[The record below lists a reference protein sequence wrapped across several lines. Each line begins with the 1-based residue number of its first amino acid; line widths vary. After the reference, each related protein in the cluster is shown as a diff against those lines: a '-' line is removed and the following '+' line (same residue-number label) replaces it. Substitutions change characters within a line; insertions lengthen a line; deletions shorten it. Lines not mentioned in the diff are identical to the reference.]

1 MRPYAPRPLRVLGVE
16 SLGGFELRRWWID
29 LYEEAAPHPADWSE
43 GLALAAAALPADTTP
58 ARPGVGF
65 LILHRGRGADYL
77 VLGWW
82 DRENE
87 LPLRVFVRYPDSP
100 DDARWRAAR
109 GGESVCV
116 WDLEVVAREREIYVD
131 TYLAASCP
139 DAREAWLRHPRAN
152 GEPAAG
158 AAPRG

>member
-1 MRPYAPRPLRVLGVE
+1 MRPYAPRPIRILGVE
-16 SLGGFELRRWWID
+16 PLGAFVLRRWWID
-29 LYEEAAPHPADWSE
+29 LYEDAAPYLADWTDAV
-43 GLALAAAALPADTTP
+43 ALSAAALPREAAP

-87 LPLRVFVRYPDSP
+87 LPLRVFVRYPGT
-100 DDARWRAAR
+100 DDAQWRAAR

-116 WDLEVVAREREIYVD
+116 WDLEVVAIERAAYVS
-131 TYLAASCP
+131 TYLDAACADP
-139 DAREAWLRHPRAN
+139 RAEWLRSPREGGDA
-152 GEPAAG
+152 EAST
-158 AAPRG
+158 